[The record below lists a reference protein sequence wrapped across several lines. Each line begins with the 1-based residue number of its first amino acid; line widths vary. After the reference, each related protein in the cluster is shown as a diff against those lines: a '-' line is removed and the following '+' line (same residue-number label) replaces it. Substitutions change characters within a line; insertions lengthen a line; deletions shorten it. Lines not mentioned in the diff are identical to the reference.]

1 MSTTSITQRPIPR
14 AGIAAA
20 VVAAVAVG
28 GLTLAQNLSH
38 DGTPSAPA
46 QSQQQQAPQGPH
58 HHFVTSSGGKV
69 MLGE

>member
-1 MSTTSITQRPIPR
+1 M

-28 GLTLAQNLSH
+28 GLTLAQNRSH
-38 DGTPSAPA
+38 DGTPSAPP
-46 QSQQQQAPQGPH
+46 QSQQQAPQGHH